1 MKIKKITVLLM
12 ATLLC
17 AAAFSVTAL
26 AAEGTTVTAATET
39 TSATQA
45 EPTGEAKWEIGNKR
59 YYGTFDQAINALSK
73 TGGSITLLTDAHL
86 TERLM
91 LNADI
96 SVNGDHTLYIENY
109 VYIFETINVTLN
121 CSVDLS
127 GEVENAGNIYI
138 KCVASKRSNGKYK
151 GNEPLELHHWNSG
164 SIDKEPTYDE
174 EGAIRYVCF
183 DCFTVKFDSLPK
195 LVRKNTRDVITL
207 VLSLSLLG
215 IVIIC
220 AAGITVTQLW
230 NKKHKAAESGGED
243 AATRE

>member
-1 MKIKKITVLLM
+1 M
-12 ATLLC
+12 
-17 AAAFSVTAL
+17 
-26 AAEGTTVTAATET
+26 
-39 TSATQA
+39 
-45 EPTGEAKWEIGNKR
+45 N
-59 YYGTFDQAINALSK
+59 
-73 TGGSITLLTDAHL
+73 
-86 TERLM
+86 RL
-91 LNADI
+91 
-96 SVNGDHTLYIENY
+96 
-109 VYIFETINVTLN
+109 
-121 CSVDLS
+121 
-127 GEVENAGNIYI
+127 
-138 KCVASKRSNGKYK
+138 
-151 GNEPLELHHWNSG
+151 NSG

-230 NKKHKAAESGGED
+230 NKKHKAAEAGGED